1 MKKKVKKVVVQ
12 MGEAEAKTA
21 IAEYMLKQNRPYS
34 VQNIFDNM
42 HGKIH
47 KKVLMSVLEELVT
60 NKTL

>member
-1 MKKKVKKVVVQ
+1 

-42 HGKIH
+42 HGKVH
-47 KKVLMSVLEELVT
+47 KKVLVSVLEELVT
-60 NKTL
+60 DKVL